1 MERRYLSWPWITMIF
16 FFYKGMYGAMENSI
30 LGLPC
35 IANPVGPV
43 VVDARLVSVVSL
55 PGILVI
61 PVEGTD

>member
-1 MERRYLSWPWITMIF
+1 MIF

-35 IANPVGPV
+35 TANPVGPV